1 MTKPIYLV
9 EVQNR
14 IGRYFIETD
23 RDSNSLNGI
32 LDMIRSGEINPVK
45 ILEVDE
51 DMNRVE
57 DITEEV
63 LAKGA
68 LPDSYRTTLTGEDK
82 AAWDADRRRAI
93 EMAE

>member
-9 EVQNR
+9 EHQGR
-14 IGRYFIETD
+14 SARYFVETD
-23 RDSNSLNGI
+23 RDENSLQSI
-32 LDMIRSGEINPVK
+32 LGMIRSGELKPVK

-63 LAKGA
+63 MAHAEL
-68 LPDSYRTTLTGEDK
+68 LQ
-82 AAWDADRRRAI
+82 AA
-93 EMAE
+93 E